1 MKRVAFE
8 MKRVLFA
15 DDSSLMR
22 KLVFQTLKEG
32 GFEVILASDGKEAVE
47 KALNERPDAAVLDI
61 RMPKMDGISALREIA
76 PLGIPVVMFSSLTR
90 EDSQVTMDALE
101 AGAFDFVLKPGGI
114 VTLDISEVKGE
125 LLRKVKAAI
134 VSKRI
139 PLVRRVAIGPKEK
152 CTSAS
157 PANAALLVAASTGG
171 PSFVRD
177 LVQSLDGGGRY
188 AVLIVQHMPPV
199 FTKFFA
205 ERISS
210 SSRIPVREASNGEP
224 ILEGV
229 AYLAPGDYHMEVS
242 MDPNPRIIL
251 HQGPK
256 INYVRP
262 SADPL
267 FISAARRFGRKTVA
281 VILTGIGSDGT
292 NGAIA
297 VKANGGTVIAQDEK
311 TSVVYGM
318 PKNVAESG
326 SADFILPFDE
336 IPDRINEIFAK
347 IF

>member
-1 MKRVAFE
+1 

-32 GFEVILASDGKEAVE
+32 GFDVILASDGKEAVE
-47 KALNERPDAAVLDI
+47 KALIERPDAAVLDI
-61 RMPKMDGISALREIA
+61 RMPKMDGISALREIV

-101 AGAFDFVLKPGGI
+101 AGAFDFVLKPGGF

-125 LLRKVKAAI
+125 LLSKVKAAI
-134 VSKRI
+134 VSKRV
-139 PLVRRVAIGPKEK
+139 PLIRRVGVISKEK
-152 CTSAS
+152 YVGTT
-157 PANAALLVAASTGG
+157 PAKAALLVAASTGG
-171 PSFVRD
+171 PSFVKD
-177 LVQSLDGGGRY
+177 LVQSLDVGGRY

-205 ERISS
+205 ERISTA
-210 SSRIPVREASNGEP
+210 SRIPVREASNGEP
-224 ILEGV
+224 VLEGV

-242 MDPNPRIIL
+242 MDPIPRIIL
-251 HQGPK
+251 NQGPK

-267 FISAARRFGRKTVA
+267 FISAAKRFGRKTVA

-292 NGAIA
+292 DGAIA
-297 VKANGGTVIAQDEK
+297 VKACGGTVIAQDEK

-318 PKNVAESG
+318 PKSVAESG
-326 SADFILPFDE
+326 SADYILPFDK
-336 IPDRINEIFAK
+336 IPERINEIFAK
-347 IF
+347 LV